1 MGRLR
6 SVAGL
11 LRRNPDFARLYLAL
25 LLAFAADWFATVALV
40 GLVLEITDSTT
51 AAALILVLQSAPF
64 LLATPLAGLLADR
77 IDRRGLLMAAN
88 VGRAVVCVALL
99 LARDEASLPI
109 AFVVVALLSFG
120 AAFFEPTVSASMP
133 HLGEHEDLTT
143 ANALLGAAWGT
154 MVAVGAAIGGLVA
167 ASLGRDATFIVYPF
181 LFLASAW
188 LIRGVRRP
196 MRAPFGGSDAEA
208 VPLGLQGMRSTL
220 TETATLARASRSV
233 AALLLTK
240 TTFGVG
246 TGIIGMLAITSDQL
260 YGSGELGVGIL
271 FAARGLGA
279 LVGPFAAR
287 SYATLDQVRVI
298 RGISISFGVFLAG
311 YVLLPLAP
319 GVLLAGVF
327 VFVAH
332 LGGGAQWMLSSFG
345 LQRAAPDR
353 VRGRVMSVDFG
364 LVMLT
369 SSISTILAAW
379 LAGVVGPVA
388 AMYVMLGCM
397 VVAAAAWLLYT
408 RPLHRRQP
416 RPGPWAGS

>member
-120 AAFFEPTVSASMP
+120 AAFFEPTVSASLP
-133 HLGEHEDLTT
+133 NLVEPEDLPT

>member
-77 IDRRGLLMAAN
+77 IERRGLLMAAN

-120 AAFFEPTVSASMP
+120 AAFFEPTVSASLP
-133 HLGEHEDLTT
+133 NLVEPEDLPT